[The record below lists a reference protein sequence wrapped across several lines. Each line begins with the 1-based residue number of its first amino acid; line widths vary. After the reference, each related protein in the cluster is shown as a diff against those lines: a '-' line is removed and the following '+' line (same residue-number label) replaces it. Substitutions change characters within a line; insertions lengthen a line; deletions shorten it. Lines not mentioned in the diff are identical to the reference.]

1 MSNRIHKIQ
10 IRLTDDE
17 FGVLEDQRNKC
28 HMNLSVYVR
37 AKLLNGD
44 SIVYYDPA
52 LREDFQKLIYEIN
65 KIGTNIN
72 QIAASVNSKQ
82 FSTDDEITTIKQYLK
97 LVSHHEIEIQKLIM
111 GELQHGNN
119 KTIKD

>member
-37 AKLLNGD
+37 AKLFNGD

-97 LVSHHEIEIQKLIM
+97 LVSYHEIEIQKLIM